1 MGRITFTFT
10 DVDGFRIFVYKW
22 APEAGKPKAAVQIV
36 HGAAEHA
43 LRYERF
49 AQFLNK
55 AGYVVYGDDH
65 RGHGKTAGDLSRAGI
80 AGEDGWNGMVKD
92 ERQLSE
98 IIKKENP
105 GLPLFLFGHSMGSFI
120 AQQYIEC
127 WGGELKGVV
136 LSGSTG
142 LTLIPSEALPF
153 LEQAAAGE
161 ARDKVSDAAAGLFAA
176 LNAPFEPAKTPFDW
190 LSRDPVEVQKYV
202 DDPWC
207 GFPFTNGLTLDMGR
221 GTVAMLDPQNQAQIP
236 KNLPVLLMSG
246 ELDPVGA
253 NNSVKALE
261 KSYRDQGIKDVQVIL
276 YPEGRHESL
285 NEINRDDVHQDV
297 TGWIDAH
304 LS

>member
-1 MGRITFTFT
+1 MGKSTFTFK
-10 DVDGFRIFVYKW
+10 DVDGFEIFVYKW
-22 APEAGKPKAAVQIV
+22 APEGGKPKAAIQVV

-49 AQFLNK
+49 ALYLNQ

-80 AGEDGWNGMVKD
+80 AGQDGWDGMVNGEK
-92 ERQLSE
+92 QLSE
-98 IIKKENP
+98 IIRKENP
-105 GLPLFLFGHSMGSFI
+105 GLPLFLFGHSMGSFM
-120 AQQYIEC
+120 AQSYIES
-127 WGGELKGVV
+127 WGEGLQGVI

-142 LTLIPSEALPF
+142 LTIIPAEALPL

-161 ARDKVSDAAAGLFAA
+161 MRDKVSEAAGGLFAA

-190 LSRDPVEVQKYV
+190 LSRDPAEVQKYV

-221 GTVAMLDPQNQAQIP
+221 GTVAMLDPQNQARIP
-236 KNLPVLLMSG
+236 ENLPVLLLSG

-253 NNSVKALE
+253 NNGVRALE
-261 KSYRDQGIKDVQVIL
+261 KSYRELGIKDVQVIL
-276 YPEGRHESL
+276 YPQGRHEML
-285 NEINRDDVHQDV
+285 NEINRLEVQQDIA
-297 TGWIDAH
+297 GWLDAH
-304 LS
+304 LK

>member
-1 MGRITFTFT
+1 MSKNTFTFE
-10 DVDGFRIFVYKW
+10 DVDGFQIFVYKW
-22 APEAGKPKAAVQIV
+22 APEAGRPKAAVQIV

-49 AQFLNK
+49 AQYLNQ

-80 AGEDGWNGMVKD
+80 AGENGWNGMVND
-92 ERQLSE
+92 EKQLSE

-142 LTLIPSEALPF
+142 LPIIPPEALPL

-161 ARDKVSDAAAGLFAA
+161 AYDRVSDAAGGMFAA
-176 LNAPFEPAKTPFDW
+176 LNEPFQPVATPFDW
-190 LSRDPVEVQKYV
+190 LSRDPLEVQKYV

-207 GFPFTNGLTLDMGR
+207 GFPFTNGITLEMGR
-221 GTVAMLDPQNQAQIP
+221 GTAAMLAPQNQAQIP
-236 KNLPVLLMSG
+236 KNLPVLLLSG

-253 NNSVKALE
+253 NNGVRALE
-261 KSYRDQGIKDVQVIL
+261 QRYRELGIKDVQVIL
-276 YPEGRHESL
+276 YPQGRHEML
-285 NEINRDDVHQDV
+285 NELNRNDVHRDV
-297 TGWIDAH
+297 SGWLDAQ
-304 LS
+304 LK

>member
-1 MGRITFTFT
+1 MGKSTFTFK
-10 DVDGFRIFVYKW
+10 DGDGFEIFVYKW
-22 APEAGKPKAAVQIV
+22 APEGGKPKAAIQVV

-49 AQFLNK
+49 ALYLNQ

-80 AGEDGWNGMVKD
+80 AGQDGWDGMVNGEK
-92 ERQLSE
+92 QLSE
-98 IIKKENP
+98 IIRKENP
-105 GLPLFLFGHSMGSFI
+105 GLPLFLFGHSMGSFM
-120 AQQYIEC
+120 AQSYIES
-127 WGGELKGVV
+127 WGEGLQGVI

-142 LTLIPSEALPF
+142 LTIIPAEALPL

-161 ARDKVSDAAAGLFAA
+161 MRDKVSEAAGGLFAA

-190 LSRDPVEVQKYV
+190 LSRDPAEVQKYV

-221 GTVAMLDPQNQAQIP
+221 GTVAMLDPQNQARIP
-236 KNLPVLLMSG
+236 KNLPVLLLSG

-253 NNSVKALE
+253 NNGVRALE
-261 KSYRDQGIKDVQVIL
+261 KSYRELGIKDVQVIL
-276 YPEGRHESL
+276 YPQGRHEML
-285 NEINRDDVHQDV
+285 NEINRLEVQQDIA
-297 TGWIDAH
+297 GWLDAH
-304 LS
+304 LK